1 MIVSVDRERNE
12 LEALDEQGLS
22 SLDVLERQDLQEWI
36 IERPEILNEDLL
48 ILTAEYGGFEQTRD
62 RLDLLALDRTGRL
75 VVIELKRETADRTTD
90 LQAIKYASYCATLTP
105 EQTQE
110 VYRDFWNGRRSDS
123 LDPEA
128 VGEAFADFLNE
139 TADREVGLTETGWA
153 DFALDDRPRITL
165 VAGSFGIEVTSPVV
179 WLIEE
184 YEFTSAV
191 ADRPVK
197 VPITGP
203 YTLASWCFNESY
215 DDDRALALDLAD
227 LVNEEIGKLVE
238 AGARYIQIDE
248 PALATTPD
256 DHAIVGDCLD
266 RIVAGL
272 PEDVRIGLHVCYGDY
287 SRIYPEILDF
297 PIDEFDVE
305 LANGDY
311 EQLDVFKEPEFDLDL
326 ALGVTDAHVAEV
338 ESVEAIEA
346 NIEKGLEIVPP
357 DRLTA
362 SPDCGVKLLPRDVAY
377 GKMANMA
384 TAARNV
390 ERKLDAGEID
400 ATALREGAAV
410 SADD

>member
-110 VYRDFWNGRRSDS
+110 VYRDFWNGHRSDS

-184 YEFTSAV
+184 YDMDVSCVRGLASYPPRCRRGRASRWAGRGEGRSDRRHRAIDVLLERDVVRAGDTVYFDREQVPDHAEHEWDPEEDFWRATVTGKTGRSDNVEWAHDASEHSFTGLSKKLLSELV
-191 ADRPVK
+191 DRDPDRPLNGYK
-197 VPITGP
+197 
-203 YTLASWCFNESY
+203 YWCREENENSLSTI
-215 DDDRALALDLAD
+215 RR
-227 LVNEEIGKLVE
+227 E
-238 AGARYIQIDE
+238 
-248 PALATTPD
+248 
-256 DHAIVGDCLD
+256 
-266 RIVAGL
+266 
-272 PEDVRIGLHVCYGDY
+272 
-287 SRIYPEILDF
+287 
-297 PIDEFDVE
+297 
-305 LANGDY
+305 
-311 EQLDVFKEPEFDLDL
+311 
-326 ALGVTDAHVAEV
+326 TD
-338 ESVEAIEA
+338 
-346 NIEKGLEIVPP
+346 
-357 DRLTA
+357 
-362 SPDCGVKLLPRDVAY
+362 
-377 GKMANMA
+377 
-384 TAARNV
+384 
-390 ERKLDAGEID
+390 
-400 ATALREGAAV
+400 
-410 SADD
+410 

>member
-48 ILTAEYGGFEQTRD
+48 ILTAEYGGFEQTWD

-184 YEFTSAV
+184 YDMDVSCVRIEAYEHRDRVLLNSQQVIPVPEAEEYMTRRREKGRGRGEGRSDRRHRAIDVLLERDVVRAGDTVYFDREQVPDHAEHEWDPEEDFWRATVTGKTGRSDNVEWAHDASEHSFTGLSKKLLSELV
-191 ADRPVK
+191 DRDPDRPLNGYK
-197 VPITGP
+197 
-203 YTLASWCFNESY
+203 YWCREENENSLSTI
-215 DDDRALALDLAD
+215 RR
-227 LVNEEIGKLVE
+227 E
-238 AGARYIQIDE
+238 
-248 PALATTPD
+248 
-256 DHAIVGDCLD
+256 
-266 RIVAGL
+266 
-272 PEDVRIGLHVCYGDY
+272 
-287 SRIYPEILDF
+287 
-297 PIDEFDVE
+297 
-305 LANGDY
+305 
-311 EQLDVFKEPEFDLDL
+311 
-326 ALGVTDAHVAEV
+326 TD
-338 ESVEAIEA
+338 
-346 NIEKGLEIVPP
+346 
-357 DRLTA
+357 
-362 SPDCGVKLLPRDVAY
+362 
-377 GKMANMA
+377 
-384 TAARNV
+384 
-390 ERKLDAGEID
+390 
-400 ATALREGAAV
+400 
-410 SADD
+410 